1 MTTTTTDT
9 GAGAISFRHSLPS
22 SRLGQSHVSLEEYKN
37 AISPFETTKSK
48 EYTLVIV
55 TEHARR
61 RILLGHKQRGFGA
74 GFYNSFGGKL
84 EDGEELNE
92 SAARELQEETGI
104 VASPDEFMRVG
115 ILHFWFADSDTA
127 MIVHVF
133 YMDITTTTSTTTTS
147 KYVNPS
153 TIRPCDE
160 IIPQW
165 FDDYSDIPL
174 HNMFADDSIWLTRLL
189 SLLPFHNNNDRV
201 WMEGYFY
208 LQAGGQ
214 DVNTVLHHYIS
225 FSPPQQVQQQQHYT
239 LEQRLFHQLHIS
251 RIHNPS
257 IKEFKEAFAF
267 AKVVQSFFKHQ
278 HFDVV
283 IDVAGGHGALAAV
296 LLMKLDTVQRAIVI
310 DPADVGSVERAW
322 KRFYEPKRL
331 EFRRASLTTGLP
343 EALHECRHHDG
354 LVRVLVVACHACQ
367 HLSQEILEI
376 ACRDFGVRGAA
387 VLPCCQSDLVG
398 NWKAACKNLELP
410 FATSMDLLLAG
421 RVLGFSNF
429 AYDVRIKTIPA
440 NISPQ
445 NRIILCQQVNDNN
458 SNDGMEK
465 QKRNIMAKEKLQRAY
480 SKAHGEVRERPR
492 NYQKLDLK
500 SIAIG
505 VMIGI
510 AVSSIVLTT
519 TRRRTS

>member
-1 MTTTTTDT
+1 MTTTTDT
-9 GAGAISFRHSLPS
+9 GAAAISFRHSLPS
-22 SRLGQSHVSLEEYKN
+22 SRLGQSHESLEEYKN

-55 TEHARR
+55 TEHACR

-343 EALHECRHHDG
+343 EALHECHHDG

-376 ACRDFGVRGAA
+376 ACRDFGVGGAA

-445 NRIILCQQVNDNN
+445 NRMILCQQVNDHN

-465 QKRNIMAKEKLQRAY
+465 QKRNMLAKEKLQRAY

-492 NYQKLDLK
+492 KYQKLDLK

-510 AVSSIVLTT
+510 AISSIVLTT